1 LTKCV
6 RVANAG
12 LKVAGFSVSC
22 RVFARVAGKG
32 VRERELTVDSLKSKG
47 KERELNTETQRSET
61 GTDLEVEVGLAA
73 SMGNGCMDVDYC
85 QGISTII
92 LSFERETGKWSGWK
106 GLRGFCE
113 FGETDY
119 VPSVPVRPPFGPVET
134 N

>member
-1 LTKCV
+1 MTKCV

-85 QGISTII
+85 QGNSTII
-92 LSFERETGKWSGWK
+92 LSFERETGKWSGWRELA
-106 GLRGFCE
+106 GIL
-113 FGETDY
+113 
-119 VPSVPVRPPFGPVET
+119 
-134 N
+134 